1 MIKGKILD
9 HLKALCRHR
18 RTLEEAA
25 RFKLFIKLEM
35 NMRNSN
41 IWAVLKKS
49 FSHIPFHVDDALAGT
64 FVLVSFF
71 NTNVLCLFNNSLP
84 GILALVDLPNA
95 VVKVL
100 LAILTWQN

>member
-9 HLKALCRHR
+9 HLKALCKHR

-35 NMRNSN
+35 NMRNSTR
-41 IWAVLKKS
+41 WAVLKKV
-49 FSHIPFHVDDALAGT
+49 FRHISFHVDDSLAET
-64 FVLVSFF
+64 FELVSFL
-71 NTNVLCLFNNSLP
+71 NTNVVCLFNNSLP

-100 LAILTWQN
+100 LAILT